1 MSQSECIRI
10 RLKSGMTDR
19 FLEWAKKIPSR
30 MDEVKVSKKEQ
41 GIIAEH
47 IFLDRTPDG
56 DFIIF
61 YCRAED
67 MAKTKAVFQNSDR
80 KIDLEMIEI
89 IDLTWDRS
97 HVSRLEP
104 VMEF

>member
-1 MSQSECIRI
+1 MRI

-19 FLEWAKKIPSR
+19 FLEWAKQIPNR
-30 MDEVKVSKKEQ
+30 TDEAKVSMREQ

-47 IFLDRTPDG
+47 MFLERTPDG

-61 YCRAED
+61 YCKSED
-67 MAKTKAVFQNSDR
+67 MAKTKAVFQKSESN
-80 KIDLEMIEI
+80 IDLEMIEM

-104 VMEF
+104 VFEL